1 MLDRDNLQRTLRD
14 VENMIISYDLAKQ
27 LNVHVDDLLLFIQN
41 DILPEYKRL
50 FQDIAFKMPYWNE
63 EKVKEFFCKQI
74 VDLGFLCQHKIRDI
88 REALKKKQGIFAH
101 QTFYNNWVMYRGY

>member
-1 MLDRDNLQRTLRD
+1 MLDRDTLQNRLQN
-14 VENMIISYDLAKQ
+14 VENEIDSYDLAKQ
-27 LNVHVDDLLLFIQN
+27 LGVHVDDLLLFIQN

-50 FQDIAFKMPYWNE
+50 FQDIAMRMPYWEE
-63 EKVKEFFCKQI
+63 EKVKEFFTKQI

-101 QTFYNNWVMYRGY
+101 QTFYNNWLMYRGY